1 MFKRIIKKITPKRIL
16 DLYRAAR
23 YKSAQSPL
31 LNADKLRLID
41 LALKKKG
48 ARSFADLGGMWR
60 VNGGY
65 SVYCSD
71 RGAERVVLVDFYATP
86 EFLNEQ
92 SKRKN
97 LRYIQRN
104 LALKETADEVNGVD
118 CVMLFDVLLHQV
130 QPDWNEVLKY
140 YAAHTKLFLIYN
152 QQFTGAR
159 TVRLL
164 EQGREWYLRHVP
176 HTPADT
182 EEYSD
187 LFEKAN
193 EPHPRYSDGRT
204 YRDMHDVWQ
213 WGITDHDLTRV
224 MSELGFHIVYE
235 QDCGWLPKIE
245 EIRNKT
251 FMFERAQPQ
260 SRANA
265 AHGCGNHV

>member
-1 MFKRIIKKITPKRIL
+1 M
-16 DLYRAAR
+16 
-23 YKSAQSPL
+23 
-31 LNADKLRLID
+31 
-41 LALKKKG
+41 
-48 ARSFADLGGMWR
+48 
-60 VNGGY
+60 
-65 SVYCSD
+65 
-71 RGAERVVLVDFYATP
+71 
-86 EFLNEQ
+86 
-92 SKRKN
+92 
-97 LRYIQRN
+97 
-104 LALKETADEVNGVD
+104 
-118 CVMLFDVLLHQV
+118 
-130 QPDWNEVLKY
+130 LKY

-235 QDCGWLPKIE
+235 QDCGWLPKSKKSGTRLSCLRGRSPKVEQMPLMAAETMSDLRTAKE
-245 EIRNKT
+245 ERKPKG
-251 FMFERAQPQ
+251 RALL
-260 SRANA
+260 
-265 AHGCGNHV
+265 